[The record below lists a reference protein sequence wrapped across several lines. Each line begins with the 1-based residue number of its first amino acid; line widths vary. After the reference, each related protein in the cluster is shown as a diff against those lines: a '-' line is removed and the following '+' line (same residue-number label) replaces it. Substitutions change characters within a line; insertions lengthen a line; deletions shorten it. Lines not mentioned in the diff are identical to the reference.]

1 MPDEVQIVI
10 TRADLPKADPLA
22 GLDEKDFDLSKAEIS
37 IDGVLIKPEQQELGL
52 LKVKAPLGGD
62 GLGTMA
68 VTSPA
73 KKPLGSFDYDRKIGK
88 ILRHKIA
95 ITRDDLP
102 EADLA
107 FGLTD
112 KDFDLTKAK
121 VWVDGAAVE
130 PERNPDFLRAPPPGG
145 EGMGTIVVT
154 TAAGKFLGVL
164 DYDRRFHEIIKQK
177 NGAGPEPTLR
187 SIVNGAVDTLVH
199 AINGLKPK
207 SKQLDK
213 IIETTAD
220 KIAKAIKEAKAS
232 KAIKQAKANNEAGTQ

>member
-10 TRADLPKADPLA
+10 TRADLPRADPSA

-37 IDGVLIKPEQQELGL
+37 IDGVVITPEQQEPGL
-52 LKVKAPLGGD
+52 LKVKAPLARD

-73 KKPLGSFDYDRKIGK
+73 NKPLGSFDYDRKIRK

-95 ITRDDLP
+95 ITRADLP

-130 PERNPDFLRAPPPGG
+130 PEERKPDFLRAPPPGG

-164 DYDRRFHEIIKQK
+164 DYDRRFCEIIKQK
-177 NGAGPEPTLR
+177 NGAGAEPTLR

-199 AINGLKPK
+199 AIKGLKPK
-207 SKQLDK
+207 SKELDK

-220 KIAKAIKEAKAS
+220 KIAKAIKEAN
-232 KAIKQAKANNEAGTQ
+232 ANNEAGTQ

>member
-10 TRADLPKADPLA
+10 TRADLPRADPSA

-37 IDGVLIKPEQQELGL
+37 IDDVVIAPEQQEPGL
-52 LKVKAPLGGD
+52 LKVKAPAARD

-68 VTSPA
+68 VRGPA
-73 KKPLGSFDYDRKIGK
+73 NKPLGSFDYDRKIRK
-88 ILRHKIA
+88 IRRHKIA
-95 ITRDDLP
+95 ITRADLP
-102 EADLA
+102 KVDLA

-121 VWVDGAAVE
+121 VWIDGAAVE
-130 PERNPDFLRAPPPGG
+130 PEERKPDFLRAPPPGG

-177 NGAGPEPTLR
+177 NGADPEPTLR
-187 SIVNGAVDTLVH
+187 SIVNGAVDSLVH
-199 AINGLKPK
+199 AINGLKPNGEE
-207 SKQLDK
+207 LEK
-213 IIETTAD
+213 IIETAAQQ
-220 KIAKAIKEAKAS
+220 IVKAINGS
-232 KAIKQAKANNEAGTQ
+232 KANQGEKNRGKTS